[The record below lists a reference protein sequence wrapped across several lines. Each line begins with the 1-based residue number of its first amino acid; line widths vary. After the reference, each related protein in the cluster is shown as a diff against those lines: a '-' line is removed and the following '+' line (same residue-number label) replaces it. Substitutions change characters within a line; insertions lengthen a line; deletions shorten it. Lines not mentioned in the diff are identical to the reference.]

1 MSNLPTGLPS
11 GFDPFHTVANH
22 LKLLSRRE
30 REIYELLYTPM
41 NQEEMGEHLFIS
53 HKTVKYHL
61 TSIYKKCKVQGRA
74 QLLGKILEN
83 GNKANGN

>member
-30 REIYELLYTPM
+30 REIYELLYSPM
-41 NQEEMGEHLFIS
+41 GIKEMADHLYIS
-53 HKTVKYHL
+53 MGTVKYHL
-61 TSIYKKCKVQGRA
+61 TAIYKKCKVQGRA

-83 GNKANGN
+83 GNKKDGN

>member
-1 MSNLPTGLPS
+1 MSNLPTGLPA

-30 REIYELLYTPM
+30 REIYELLYSPM
-41 NQEEMGEHLFIS
+41 GIKEMAEYLYIS
-53 HKTVKYHL
+53 MGTVKYHL

-83 GNKANGN
+83 GNKKDGQ